1 MDRGTKMNNAQ
12 NYANQWD
19 VSAQFFYEKGYYSWM
34 AQRINKFQT
43 VVEVGCGTGYSTLA
57 LVENGHKV
65 IAIDKNRDC
74 IAKAKQLLLNRG
86 IAEDS
91 VIFVEGDI
99 VEDSFRSRITS
110 TFEFD
115 VVLCW
120 NVGSYW
126 SKEMIEYYLPYMLE
140 YGLNRFQI
148 VQNPE
153 SSYSELILWE
163 TCRLA
168 KAKQVAVHIVD
179 RGAETLNEQN
189 DPYYKILKDE
199 FGYKEIIYANQN
211 ALTISKGGRM
221 LATNGV
227 VNTENFLDIV
237 FVSILMQ

>member
-1 MDRGTKMNNAQ
+1 M
-12 NYANQWD
+12 
-19 VSAQFFYEKGYYSWM
+19 
-34 AQRINKFQT
+34 
-43 VVEVGCGTGYSTLA
+43 
-57 LVENGHKV
+57 
-65 IAIDKNRDC
+65 
-74 IAKAKQLLLNRG
+74 NRG

-91 VIFVEGDI
+91 VIFIEGDI
-99 VEDSFRSRITS
+99 AEGSFRSRITS

-189 DPYYKILKDE
+189 DPYYKTLRDE

>member
-1 MDRGTKMNNAQ
+1 MIVLQ
-12 NYANQWD
+12 
-19 VSAQFFYEKGYYSWM
+19 
-34 AQRINKFQT
+34 
-43 VVEVGCGTGYSTLA
+43 
-57 LVENGHKV
+57 
-65 IAIDKNRDC
+65 
-74 IAKAKQLLLNRG
+74 KQLLLNRG

-99 VEDSFRSRITS
+99 AEDSFRSRITS

>member
-99 VEDSFRSRITS
+99 AEDSFRSRITS
-110 TFEFD
+110 TF
-115 VVLCW
+115 
-120 NVGSYW
+120 
-126 SKEMIEYYLPYMLE
+126 E

-237 FVSILMQ
+237 FISILMQ

>member
-1 MDRGTKMNNAQ
+1 MSGHNKWSTIKQKKGKNDAARAKVFTKIGRELIVAIKEGG
-12 NYANQWD
+12 
-19 VSAQFFYEKGYYSWM
+19 SADPSVNSKL
-34 AQRINKFQT
+34 K
-43 VVEVGCGTGYSTLA
+43 
-57 LVENGHKV
+57 
-65 IAIDKNRDC
+65 DC

-99 VEDSFRSRITS
+99 AEDSFRSRITS